1 MASKNDKIKIGF
13 AVAAL
18 VVAGV
23 VLAMYFGVIG
33 GERVDPPSEEYLE
46 RQREAEEWEQS
57 EEFQQF
63 QRQQEADIEAGRLIE
78 AGA

>member
-13 AVAAL
+13 AIAAL

-33 GERVDPPSEEYLE
+33 GDSTPPPSTEYQQLMEEADAFE
-46 RQREAEEWEQS
+46 QTEE
-57 EEFQQF
+57 F
-63 QRQQEADIEAGRLIE
+63 QRQQRQQQQDIEAGRIIE

>member
-13 AVAAL
+13 VIVAF

-33 GERVDPPSEEYLE
+33 GDPEPEYSDE
-46 RQREAEEWEQS
+46 YKAKMQEAEEYEQT
-57 EEFQQF
+57 EEFQREK
-63 QRQQEADIEAGRLIE
+63 RQLEQDVEAGRVIE

>member
-13 AVAAL
+13 AIAAL

-23 VLAMYFGVIG
+23 VLAMYFGFIG
-33 GERVDPPSEEYLE
+33 GDTPEAPPAHYQEMMD
-46 RQREAEEWEQS
+46 EADAFEQT
-57 EEFQQF
+57 EEFRRQ
-63 QRQQEADIEAGRLIE
+63 QRQLEQDIEAGRVIE

>member
-13 AVAAL
+13 AIAAL

-33 GERVDPPSEEYLE
+33 GDPEPTLDPGYQEMMRDADEH
-46 RQREAEEWEQS
+46 EQT
-57 EEFQQF
+57 EEFQQQ
-63 QRQQEADIEAGRLIE
+63 QRRLEQDIEAGRVIE